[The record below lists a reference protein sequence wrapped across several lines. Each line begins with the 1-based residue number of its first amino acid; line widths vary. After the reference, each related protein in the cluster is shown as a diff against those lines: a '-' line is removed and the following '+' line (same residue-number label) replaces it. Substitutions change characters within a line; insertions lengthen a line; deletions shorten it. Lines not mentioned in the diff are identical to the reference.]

1 MHRQIDKYKSALRKC
16 LRAIGKENEP
26 IEAICII
33 GDKVLNDMTIS
44 EANEKLKGDGRIL
57 SYDLVINDS
66 LESYQEYL
74 DSQKE
79 VGKLKE
85 LIDKI

>member
-1 MHRQIDKYKSALRKC
+1 M
-16 LRAIGKENEP
+16 
-26 IEAICII
+26 
-33 GDKVLNDMTIS
+33 
-44 EANEKLKGDGRIL
+44 KGDGRIL

-85 LIDKI
+85 LINKI